1 MSPPLFDQ
9 FLTQFNSP
17 KILKLRFRHMTVYI
31 SVLLALHLKY
41 KALVITQSFIFIG
54 DKRNYD

>member
-1 MSPPLFDQ
+1 
-9 FLTQFNSP
+9 
-17 KILKLRFRHMTVYI
+17 MTVYI